1 MVADVVVFVGV
12 SLYSIA
18 PSSPASSCVLVNVAC
33 WVSEMK
39 FLTVERSD
47 AFTATASV
55 YIVKHEQAGHG
66 D

>member
-1 MVADVVVFVGV
+1 MVADVVVFFRV
-12 SLYSIA
+12 SLCSNS
-18 PSSPASSCVLVNVAC
+18 PSPPATSCVLVNVAC

-55 YIVKHEQAGHG
+55 YMMKHEQVGQG